1 MSQFSFPVL
10 ETDELMHCLNDME
23 IPVDAGSLAKPTYE
37 AFRPVFEQLVVE
49 LTGVTRWIQRLYQFP
64 SILHTPKGGPLMH
77 SMCCQKGVG
86 ETCTVSAQRR

>member
-23 IPVDAGSLAKPTYE
+23 IQVDAASLAKPSYE

-49 LTGVTRWIQRLYQFP
+49 LTGVTR
-64 SILHTPKGGPLMH
+64 
-77 SMCCQKGVG
+77 
-86 ETCTVSAQRR
+86 